1 MPFPPL
7 VPFRRFLH
15 RYAVP
20 VTAADG
26 RLVAFVTGVLLAAWL
41 PVLPPNALWPLL
53 PCLMLLAWRG
63 RPAGSLAAALG
74 LAWACLHGQA
84 LLAQRLPPAC
94 DGHSSA
100 LTGTI
105 AGLPQRH
112 LLRDGSWQQRVPV
125 AVDAVDEPASA
136 LVAKFY
142 SVLQARGGAHSHPPT
157 LPSSA
162 SPPPHMLMHII

>member
-74 LAWACLHGQA
+74 LCFVGPRNYHRELNVAQVIDGYSP
-84 LLAQRLPPAC
+84 LA
-94 DGHSSA
+94 GGSSSA
-100 LTGTI
+100 KANAN
-105 AGLPQRH
+105 AG
-112 LLRDGSWQQRVPV
+112 RVPSTDLADV
-125 AVDAVDEPASA
+125 
-136 LVAKFY
+136 
-142 SVLQARGGAHSHPPT
+142 
-157 LPSSA
+157 
-162 SPPPHMLMHII
+162 